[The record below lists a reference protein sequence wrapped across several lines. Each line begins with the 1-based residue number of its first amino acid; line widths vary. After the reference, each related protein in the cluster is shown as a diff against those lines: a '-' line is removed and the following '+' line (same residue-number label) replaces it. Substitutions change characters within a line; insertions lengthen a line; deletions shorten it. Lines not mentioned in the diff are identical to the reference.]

1 MSNIHQIN
9 VGPVKES
16 HQWRECVA
24 LIESILLPRLAMGI
38 CLESEEEDTFAG
50 YFFGV
55 GLILIAEDQS
65 IQDEDTEKSL
75 E

>member
-1 MSNIHQIN
+1 
-9 VGPVKES
+9 
-16 HQWRECVA
+16 
-24 LIESILLPRLAMGI
+24 MGI

-65 IQDEDTEKSL
+65 IQGEDTGESQPVGIEWVLAWNNSPELIIPRRRNYSL
-75 E
+75 